1 MSEKGSEI
9 RSLQRIWEGLLP
21 TQVITRTLEI
31 DDYTKQLTPAELT
44 SISKASDRRKFEFS
58 TSRMA
63 IRQLLKQEG
72 HTSSGVI
79 SCPEGAPVW
88 PADWVGSISHSRGIC
103 TVVLARNSYYSELGI
118 DIENRN
124 RLNQRIWRKIA
135 LAEEI
140 NEIEKALTHCPI
152 SMNDAMTV
160 LFSVK
165 EAYFKYQYPY
175 TSEWLGFLDVQVHFL
190 DNNQIRLTP
199 VDKNY
204 PHHDLINEAMLVY
217 QLTDDHVL
225 SAVYR
230 RTQNQTDR
238 F

>member
-1 MSEKGSEI
+1 MSERDSEI
-9 RSLQRIWEGLLP
+9 LSLQRIWESLLP
-21 TQVITRTLEI
+21 TRMITRTLEVA
-31 DDYTKQLTPAELT
+31 DYTEQLTPAEFA
-44 SISKASDRRKFEFS
+44 SVSQASDRRKFEFS

-72 HTSSGVI
+72 HTGSGVI
-79 SCPEGAPVW
+79 SCPKGAPVW

-135 LAEEI
+135 SNEEI
-140 NEIEKALTHCPI
+140 QKVEKSLTHCSI
-152 SMNDAMTV
+152 SMHDAMTV
-160 LFSVK
+160 LFSMK
-165 EAYFKYQYPY
+165 EAYFKYQYPH

-190 DNNQIRLTP
+190 DNNQISLTP
-199 VDKNY
+199 VDKDY
-204 PHHDLINEAMLVY
+204 PHDDLMNEAVMGY
-217 QLTDDHVL
+217 QLTEGHVL

-230 RTQNQTDR
+230 TQRQTDR